1 MCLLCACPQTEN
13 EHLKASVARLS
24 AALAEKDRAAAAQAA
39 TLVAPGHP
47 QSRPGPGDTLSP
59 KAPTKGGGGR
69 SSLVPR
75 KAVANG
81 PLGNSHNPGRTQS
94 TLSPRMSSHKP

>member
-47 QSRPGPGDTLSP
+47 QGRPGPGDTLSP
-59 KAPTKGGGGR
+59 KAPTKGGGREG
-69 SSLVPR
+69 VPWPHGKR
-75 KAVANG
+75 
-81 PLGNSHNPGRTQS
+81 
-94 TLSPRMSSHKP
+94 PRMVPSEIPIIRGALSLH